1 MKQNGMDIPVVTE
14 IKGGLEAAKLTRH
27 VLKTQCGIDGSKK
40 IALPKKIKGEIAK
53 DISLQKKTDLSKAT
67 KGKSKGANAKNNKNN
82 IPR

>member
-40 IALPKKIKGEIAK
+40 NCSAKEDKG
-53 DISLQKKTDLSKAT
+53 
-67 KGKSKGANAKNNKNN
+67 
-82 IPR
+82 